1 MQWEQELTSIH
12 PLGWGHVVHL
22 LIQGLVDDR
31 TVLEHHLRILH
42 IGLVKEG
49 EGVLHPVLVIAVR
62 EVLVRMRTAGLLACL
77 SRVHLLR
84 GLVDQVLELKRL
96 DEVRVPDHAAVGDAD
111 ILVLLHD
118 AINHVLALEEVVSV
132 AIHRRI
138 LLHVDLQLAAEV
150 GCRDWALA
158 IPDLVHAGDRGLAGV
173 CRQLHRRTV
182 GLNKLRRGVSCL
194 TTKHHQV
201 EQRVRPKA
209 ICSMH

>member
-158 IPDLVHAGDRGLAGV
+158 VPDLVHASDRSLASIRWQFHWGA
-173 CRQLHRRTV
+173 V
-182 GLNKLRRGVSCL
+182 GLHKFGCRVCCL
-194 TTKHHQV
+194 AAKDNQV
-201 EQRVRPKA
+201 EQRVRSETVG
-209 ICSMH
+209 SMH